1 MRLTELVR
9 STTFHWTL
17 VVAGAF
23 ALCTLLLFGF
33 VYWQTASYITA
44 NFDGVVADAA
54 REIAAEAPGRRLQAI
69 DEHLAQDPRRVKLAG
84 LFAWDRQK
92 IAGNLEALPAGLEPD
107 GKPRGAD
114 IVRID
119 NRGREQQS
127 VRIVARRLPGG
138 DVLVV
143 GRNIDEL
150 DELRSTIGRALALG
164 VLPALCLAVLAG
176 AIFSDRARRRIEGV
190 AGTAERIIAG
200 DLHKRLPTRGG
211 DDPFDKLAGIVN
223 RMLDRIESLLREI
236 AGTGDDIAHDLRTPL
251 TRVRASLERGR
262 DNAASLGE
270 LQAVVDRAIGGLD
283 QTLTIITALLRIA
296 EIEQG
301 RRREGFGEVAL
312 DAIVREVAELYA
324 PIAEDKHLDLR
335 VDGAL
340 ASPIRGDRDLLF
352 EAIANLV
359 DNAVK
364 FTPAGGAVRLAV
376 VAGAGGPIVRICDTG
391 PGIAESEREAV
402 VKRFYRSDKSRRTP
416 GTGLGLSLVAAIA
429 RLHDFRLSIGGNSG
443 CVVELACWPHEAA

>member
-1 MRLTELVR
+1 MRLPELVR

-23 ALCTLLLFGF
+23 ALCTILLFGF

-107 GKPRGAD
+107 SKPRGAD

-127 VRIVARRLPGG
+127 VRLVARRLPGG

-150 DELRSTIGRALALG
+150 DELRSIIGRALALG
-164 VLPALCLAVLAG
+164 LVPALLLAVLAG
-176 AIFSDRARRRIEGV
+176 AILSARARRRIEGI
-190 AGTAERIIAG
+190 AQTMERIIAG
-200 DLHKRLPTRGG
+200 DLQKRLPTRGG
-211 DDPFDKLAGIVN
+211 DDPFDRLAGIVN

-262 DNAASLGE
+262 DNAAGLGE

-283 QTLTIITALLRIA
+283 QEHAAVYFQIIWN
-296 EIEQG
+296 
-301 RRREGFGEVAL
+301 V
-312 DAIVREVAELYA
+312 VREPMQRALEALVMERQTEGNATFPPFA
-324 PIAEDKHLDLR
+324 RLDR
-335 VDGAL
+335 VDLTVEA
-340 ASPIRGDRDLLF
+340 AATPPIRGDRDLLF

-364 FTPAGGAVRLAV
+364 FTPAGGRVRLAV
-376 VAGAGGPIVRICDTG
+376 VAAEGGPVVRICDTG

-429 RLHDFRLSIGGNSG
+429 RLHEFRLSIGGNSG
-443 CVVELACWPHEAA
+443 CVVELACWPHDAG

>member
-1 MRLTELVR
+1 VRLPEVAR
-9 STTFHWTL
+9 STTFHWAL

-23 ALCTLLLFGF
+23 AVCTLFLFGF
-33 VYWQTASYITA
+33 VYWQTAAYITA
-44 NFDGVVADAA
+44 NFDGVIADAA
-54 REIAAEAPGRRLQAI
+54 RAIVDEAPGRRLAAI

-84 LFAWDRQK
+84 LFAWDRQR
-92 IAGNLEALPAGLEPD
+92 IAGNLEALPPELEPN
-107 GKPRGAD
+107 GVPRGAAV
-114 IVRID
+114 VRID
-119 NRGREQQS
+119 NRSREEQF
-127 VRIVARRLPGG
+127 VRVMARRLPDG

-150 DELRSTIGRALALG
+150 GELRSTIGRALALG
-164 VLPALCLAVLAG
+164 AVPALCLAVLAG
-176 AIFSDRARRRIEGV
+176 AILSDRARRRIDRVGGAV
-190 AGTAERIIAG
+190 QRIMAG
-200 DLHKRLPTRGG
+200 DLQERLPTRGI
-211 DDPFDKLAGIVN
+211 DDPFDKLASIVN
-223 RMLDRIESLLREI
+223 RMLDRIESLLHEI

-262 DNAASLGE
+262 DNAATLGE

-301 RRREGFGEVAL
+301 RRFAGFGEVDLAG
-312 DAIVREVAELYA
+312 IVREVGELYE
-324 PIAEDKHLDLR
+324 PIAEDKQLELR
-335 VDGAL
+335 IEAAAGP
-340 ASPIRGDRDLLF
+340 PICGDRDLLF

-364 FTPAGGAVRLAV
+364 FTPEGGRVLLAV
-376 VAGAGGPIVRICDTG
+376 TAGAGGSVVRICDTG
-391 PGIAESEREAV
+391 PGIADGERQAV

-429 RLHDFRLSIGGNSG
+429 KLHGFRLSIGGGPG
-443 CVVELACWPHEAA
+443 CVVELACWRHAEA

>member
-1 MRLTELVR
+1 VRLPEVAR
-9 STTFHWTL
+9 STTFHWAL

-23 ALCTLLLFGF
+23 AVCTLFLFGF
-33 VYWQTASYITA
+33 VYWQTAAYITA
-44 NFDGVVADAA
+44 NFDGVIADAA
-54 REIAAEAPGRRLQAI
+54 RAIVDEAPGRRLAAI

-84 LFAWDRQK
+84 LFAWDRQR
-92 IAGNLEALPAGLEPD
+92 IAGNLEALPPELEPN
-107 GKPRGAD
+107 GVPRGAAV
-114 IVRID
+114 VRID
-119 NRGREQQS
+119 NRSREEQF
-127 VRIVARRLPGG
+127 VRVMARRLPDG

-150 DELRSTIGRALALG
+150 GELRTTIERALALG
-164 VLPALCLAVLAG
+164 VVPALCLAVLAG
-176 AIFSDRARRRIEGV
+176 AILSDRARRRIDRVGGAV
-190 AGTAERIIAG
+190 QRIMAG
-200 DLHKRLPTRGG
+200 DLQERLPTRGI
-211 DDPFDKLAGIVN
+211 DDPFDKLASIVN
-223 RMLDRIESLLREI
+223 RMLDRIESLLHEI

-262 DNAASLGE
+262 DNAATLGE

-301 RRREGFGEVAL
+301 RRFAGFGEVDLAG
-312 DAIVREVAELYA
+312 IVREVGELYE
-324 PIAEDKHLDLR
+324 PIAEDKQLELR
-335 VDGAL
+335 IEAAAGP
-340 ASPIRGDRDLLF
+340 PICGDRDLLF

-364 FTPAGGAVRLAV
+364 FTPEGGRVLLAV
-376 VAGAGGPIVRICDTG
+376 TAGAGGSVVRICDTG
-391 PGIAESEREAV
+391 PGIADGERQAV

-429 RLHDFRLSIGGNSG
+429 KLHGFRLSIGGGPG
-443 CVVELACWPHEAA
+443 CVVELACWRHAEA

>member
-1 MRLTELVR
+1 M
-9 STTFHWTL
+9 
-17 VVAGAF
+17 
-23 ALCTLLLFGF
+23 
-33 VYWQTASYITA
+33 
-44 NFDGVVADAA
+44 
-54 REIAAEAPGRRLQAI
+54 
-69 DEHLAQDPRRVKLAG
+69 
-84 LFAWDRQK
+84 
-92 IAGNLEALPAGLEPD
+92 
-107 GKPRGAD
+107 
-114 IVRID
+114 
-119 NRGREQQS
+119 
-127 VRIVARRLPGG
+127 
-138 DVLVV
+138 
-143 GRNIDEL
+143 
-150 DELRSTIGRALALG
+150 
-164 VLPALCLAVLAG
+164 
-176 AIFSDRARRRIEGV
+176 
-190 AGTAERIIAG
+190 ERIIAG
-200 DLHKRLPTRGG
+200 DLQKRLPTRGG

-262 DNAASLGE
+262 DNAASLGA

-301 RRREGFGEVAL
+301 RRREAFGDVAL
-312 DAIVREVAELYA
+312 ETIVREVAELYA
-324 PIAEDKHLDLR
+324 PIAEDKQLELR
-335 VDGAL
+335 VETAT
-340 ASPIRGDRDLLF
+340 APPIRGDRDLLF

-376 VAGAGGPIVRICDTG
+376 VRGEGGPIVRICDTG

-429 RLHDFRLSIGGNSG
+429 RLHEFRLSISGNAG
-443 CVVELACWPHEAA
+443 CVVELACWPHDAS